1 MVASSAG
8 LSSTHISRNRKM
20 EDFGKLTGFP
30 SPSKKQN
37 SFTAII
43 QMMFLLR
50 SFLFT
55 KKTKK
60 QNTNLQEHLAHRCR
74 NPSNFSCFAKLL
86 LEPSILVKR
95 VVAINF
101 FFFPTQR
108 KCYFTQHF
116 THPGNHS
123 QVFKSGFLFPTL
135 VTSTLG
141 PLPSFGLCD
150 FRYLSL
156 QGQTLPRAF
165 WFQAENKNRCTSKMI
180 QAEQCFWLLFIPS
193 TVKKKKILPFERITW
208 IPWEAWKHV
217 KQIPGITRARCVC
230 E

>member
-20 EDFGKLTGFP
+20 EDVGKLTGFP

-43 QMMFLLR
+43 QMMFWLR

-55 KKTKK
+55 KKKK
-60 QNTNLQEHLAHRCR
+60 KNHTHNLQEHLAYRCR

-86 LEPSILVKR
+86 LELSILVKW
-95 VVAINF
+95 VVALN

-108 KCYFTQHF
+108 KFYFTQHF

-135 VTSTLG
+135 VTSALG

-165 WFQAENKNRCTSKMI
+165 WFQAENKNRRTSKMI
-180 QAEQCFWLLFIPS
+180 QEAQCFWLLFIPS
-193 TVKKKKILPFERITW
+193 TAKKKIP
-208 IPWEAWKHV
+208 AVWKNHLNPLRSM
-217 KQIPGITRARCVC
+217 KAH
-230 E
+230 

>member
-1 MVASSAG
+1 
-8 LSSTHISRNRKM
+8 M
-20 EDFGKLTGFP
+20 EDVGKLTGFP
-30 SPSKKQN
+30 SPSKKPN

-50 SFLFT
+50 CFLFT
-55 KKTKK
+55 KNKKKK
-60 QNTNLQEHLAHRCR
+60 QHPRAFSSQMQKSQQLLMLCKAAVGAKHPCEASG
-74 NPSNFSCFAKLL
+74 SNKYL
-86 LEPSILVKR
+86 
-95 VVAINF
+95 
-101 FFFPTQR
+101 FFFPTHR
-108 KCYFTQHF
+108 KFYFTQHF

-135 VTSTLG
+135 VTSALG

-180 QAEQCFWLLFIPS
+180 QGALCF
-193 TVKKKKILPFERITW
+193 
-208 IPWEAWKHV
+208 
-217 KQIPGITRARCVC
+217 
-230 E
+230 